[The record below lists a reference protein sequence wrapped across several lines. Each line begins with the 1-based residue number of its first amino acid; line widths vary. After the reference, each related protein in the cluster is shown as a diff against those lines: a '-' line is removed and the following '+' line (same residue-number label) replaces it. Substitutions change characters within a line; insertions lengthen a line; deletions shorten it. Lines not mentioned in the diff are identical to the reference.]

1 MFFFFFC
8 LRDRENYVVLSS
20 EKIYAFSAVE
30 SLSSGLQVAKSV
42 ALSFFED
49 KAWHFDVCCS
59 TKTDLW
65 KAAGASR
72 RTEDVNEEQTEEAR
86 LTLAYVV
93 DT

>member
-1 MFFFFFC
+1 MVKTNRWMNIHLVAHNILLQRGHMFLFFMFC

-49 KAWHFDVCCS
+49 KA
-59 TKTDLW
+59 
-65 KAAGASR
+65 
-72 RTEDVNEEQTEEAR
+72 
-86 LTLAYVV
+86 
-93 DT
+93 

>member
-1 MFFFFFC
+1 MVKTNRWMNIHLVAHNILLQRGHMFFLFC

-49 KAWHFDVCCS
+49 KA
-59 TKTDLW
+59 
-65 KAAGASR
+65 
-72 RTEDVNEEQTEEAR
+72 
-86 LTLAYVV
+86 
-93 DT
+93 

>member
-1 MFFFFFC
+1 MVKTNRWMNIHLVAHNILLQRGHVFFFFFC

-49 KAWHFDVCCS
+49 KA
-59 TKTDLW
+59 
-65 KAAGASR
+65 
-72 RTEDVNEEQTEEAR
+72 
-86 LTLAYVV
+86 
-93 DT
+93 